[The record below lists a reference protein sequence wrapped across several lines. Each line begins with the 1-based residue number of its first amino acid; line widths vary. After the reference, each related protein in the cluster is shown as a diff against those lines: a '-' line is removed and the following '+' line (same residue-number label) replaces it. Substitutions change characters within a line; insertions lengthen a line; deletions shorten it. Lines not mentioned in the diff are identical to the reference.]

1 MDRNICNFLW
11 YSVVASEGLRSD
23 GVDDLPLSKS
33 QERVRACA
41 LSCPSPAFYGPGFDT
56 PRPAAYLGRSVNYV
70 SLRVLRYAAAELADA
85 EATGR
90 RVSCMW
96 QPSGATEAPQCGR
109 EAEYLVPDATRVSA
123 GGEIE
128 VAALWFCRE
137 HLELELGGPVKEQPL
152 VWPRESPEEVD

>member
-1 MDRNICNFLW
+1 M
-11 YSVVASEGLRSD
+11 
-23 GVDDLPLSKS
+23 
-33 QERVRACA
+33 
-41 LSCPSPAFYGPGFDT
+41 

-70 SLRVLRYAAAELADA
+70 SLRVLRYAAAELAAA

-96 QPSGATEAPQCGR
+96 QPSGATEAPRCGR

-123 GGEIE
+123 DGDIEE

-152 VWPRESPEEVD
+152 LWPRESPEEFD

>member
-1 MDRNICNFLW
+1 M
-11 YSVVASEGLRSD
+11 VGLRVMVLGRMGWTTS
-23 GVDDLPLSKS
+23 PYP
-33 QERVRACA
+33 RACA
-41 LSCPSPAFYGPGFDT
+41 LSCPSPAFYGPGSDT
-56 PRPAAYLGRSVNYV
+56 PRPAAYREKRELRQLVRKV
-70 SLRVLRYAAAELADA
+70 ASLLTEPLRYAAAELAAA

-109 EAEYLVPDATRVSA
+109 EAEYLVPDVTRVSG

-152 VWPRESPEEVD
+152 VWPRESPEEFD